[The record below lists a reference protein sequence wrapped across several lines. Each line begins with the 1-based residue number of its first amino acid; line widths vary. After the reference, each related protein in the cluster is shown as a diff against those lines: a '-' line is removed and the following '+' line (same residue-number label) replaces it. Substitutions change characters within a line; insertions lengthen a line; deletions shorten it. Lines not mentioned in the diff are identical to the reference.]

1 MAQIEAAYRSQG
13 DIFNAATNARFA
25 EEWITESLSQK
36 NLAAVLNNITYEG
49 EGAHDVTGIEE
60 ENKSF
65 FQKIIDL
72 LMKLFRIGGGKVKNN
87 SIFARQYYVL
97 SQIDGN
103 VSKEDIE
110 NNEEDNNITNNENQQ
125 TNEQTEEPVQ
135 HVEPQEVESNDAVE
149 ETAETKEEDIQ
160 ETPVDE
166 SVETENTVDE
176 ETAIEDSINPVSEE
190 SIDDF
195 NLDDID
201 TSDES
206 DSLDELPSLDEED
219 DGLDSGL
226 FDAITDYIDSTTTIG
241 NNRAAYVSNI
251 DSIGRDF
258 TATQKAFVAAL
269 EARGELVYRCG
280 L

>member
-97 SQIDGN
+97 SQMDENI
-103 VSKEDIE
+103 SKEDIE

-135 HVEPQEVESNDAVE
+135 HVESQEVESNNAVE
-149 ETAETKEEDIQ
+149 ETAKTKEEDVQDI
-160 ETPVDE
+160 PIDE
-166 SVETENTVDE
+166 SAETENTVDE
-176 ETAIEDSINPVSEE
+176 ETAIEDSINPVNEE

-206 DSLDELPSLDEED
+206 SSLDELPSLDEED
-219 DGLDSGL
+219 DDSGL
-226 FDAITDYIDSTTTIG
+226 FDAITDYIDSTVIG

-269 EARGELVYRCG
+269 EARGELIYRCG

>member
-1 MAQIEAAYRSQG
+1 
-13 DIFNAATNARFA
+13 
-25 EEWITESLSQK
+25 
-36 NLAAVLNNITYEG
+36 
-49 EGAHDVTGIEE
+49 
-60 ENKSF
+60 
-65 FQKIIDL
+65 
-72 LMKLFRIGGGKVKNN
+72 MKLFRIGGGKVKNN

-97 SQIDGN
+97 SQMDENI
-103 VSKEDIE
+103 SKEDIE

-125 TNEQTEEPVQ
+125 TNEETEEPVQ
-135 HVEPQEVESNDAVE
+135 HVEPQEVESNNAVE
-149 ETAETKEEDIQ
+149 EAAEVKEEDTQ
-160 ETPVDE
+160 NAPVDE
-166 SVETENTVDE
+166 SVETEDE
-176 ETAIEDSINPVSEE
+176 INEEEAIEDSINPVNEE

-219 DGLDSGL
+219 DELDSGL
-226 FDAITDYIDSTTTIG
+226 FDAITDYIDDTTIIG